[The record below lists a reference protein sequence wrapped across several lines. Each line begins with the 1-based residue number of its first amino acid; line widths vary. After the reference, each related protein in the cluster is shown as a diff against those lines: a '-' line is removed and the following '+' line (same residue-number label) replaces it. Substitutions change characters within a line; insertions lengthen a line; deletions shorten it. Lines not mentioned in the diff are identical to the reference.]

1 MTTFKII
8 LNLMINKAPLKQYY
22 LNIGS
27 HFIKKGCGFQIGQIV
42 KEKHLHDGI
51 YRVSVITG
59 LFYDFQ
65 ENKVTHRANKK
76 ILRVSH
82 EAALKPVGNEKK

>member
-1 MTTFKII
+1 MTTLKII

-27 HFIKKGCGFQIGQIV
+27 HFLKKGCGFQIGQIV
-42 KEKHLHDGI
+42 KEKHLRGGM

-65 ENKVTHRANKK
+65 ENKVTHTADKK
-76 ILRVSH
+76 IV
-82 EAALKPVGNEKK
+82 KTNEKKR

>member
-1 MTTFKII
+1 MALLKLI
-8 LNLMINKAPLKQYY
+8 LSLMINKAPINQYY

-27 HFIKKGCGFQIGQIV
+27 HLLKKGAGFYVGQIV

-59 LFYDFQ
+59 LFYNFQ
-65 ENKVTHRANKK
+65 DNKVTHTADKK
-76 ILRVSH
+76 IMKVD
-82 EAALKPVGNEKK
+82 EKKR

>member
-1 MTTFKII
+1 MSLFKII
-8 LNLMINKAPLKQYY
+8 LSLMINKAPLKQYY

-27 HFIKKGCGFQIGQIV
+27 HLLKKGAGFEVGQIV

-59 LFYDFQ
+59 LFYNFQ
-65 ENKVTHRANKK
+65 DNKVTHTADKRIISVK
-76 ILRVSH
+76 
-82 EAALKPVGNEKK
+82 NEKELKSNKF